1 MATSATARPVA
12 SPPRA
17 RDAGAILP
25 RIGAIVAAVIAR
37 DDSEFAAALDEAPL
51 WSAPFG
57 LALLEAVPLEP
68 EAAVL
73 DLGCGT
79 GFPLLEMAHRL
90 GPRARLLGVD
100 PWAAVLGRARA
111 KCRAQGLANV
121 LLLRA
126 TAERLP
132 IRDGAI
138 DLVVS
143 NNGLNNV
150 QDVAI
155 ALRECAR
162 VSRPGGRL
170 AFTMNLPETMRGFYD
185 VLEETLAS
193 RGLGA
198 LRPAVTAHIRA
209 KRPPV
214 GEVEAA
220 VSAAGFDI
228 DGRRFGRF
236 TLRFASSAALFSH
249 WLIRIGFLE
258 PWREIV
264 PPAERDAVF
273 AEVARRLDA
282 AIRPGEGL
290 SLDVPFACWTAT
302 KH

>member
-1 MATSATARPVA
+1 VLSF
-12 SPPRA
+12 
-17 RDAGAILP
+17 
-25 RIGAIVAAVIAR
+25 AAVGAGQGTR
-37 DDSEFAAALDEAPL
+37 DDPEFAAAVDELPL

-57 LALLEAVPLEP
+57 LALLEAVPLDP
-68 EAAVL
+68 RAAVL
-73 DLGCGT
+73 DVGCGT
-79 GFPLLEMAHRL
+79 GFPLLELAHRL

-111 KCRAQGLANV
+111 KCRAQGLASV
-121 LLLRA
+121 LLVRGV
-126 TAERLP
+126 AERLP
-132 IRDGAI
+132 VRDGAV

-150 QDVAI
+150 QDLGK

-162 VSRPGGRL
+162 VARRGGRL

-185 VLEETLAS
+185 VLEGTLAAH
-193 RGLGA
+193 GLDA
-198 LRPAVTAHIRA
+198 LRHAVSAHIVA

-214 GEVEAA
+214 EDIESA
-220 VSAAGFDI
+220 VSAAGFEI
-228 DGRRFGRF
+228 DGRRFDRF
-236 TLRFASSAALFSH
+236 TLRFASAPALFSH

-264 PPAERDAVF
+264 PPGDREAVF

-290 SLDVPFACWTAT
+290 RLDVPFACWTAT
-302 KH
+302 RR